1 MLPQSRTLEARNA
14 DKLRGVR
21 ETVPGEKPVGNMAE
35 GSGSGESARTRYQ
48 PRKGSR
54 KGRNTMVF
62 VLDRRKRPLMP
73 CSEKRARLLL
83 QRGRA
88 VVHRLHP
95 FTIRLKDRVLE
106 ESVLQPVGL
115 KLDPGSKVTGMAVVR
130 REDTPDGSVDQALH
144 LAEIA
149 HRGDAVR
156 ERMRKRA
163 AYRRRRRNANLRY
176 RAPRFDNRRR
186 LEGWLPPSL
195 QSRVDNVLSWVER
208 YRRLA
213 PVTFVEIE
221 LARFDTQAL
230 QNPEISGVEYQRGE
244 LFGYEVWEY
253 LLEKWG
259 RRCAYC
265 GAEGVP
271 LEKDHIVPKSRGGTD
286 RVSNLAVS
294 CRRCN
299 QAKGNRTADEF
310 GYPEVQVMAKIPL
323 RDAAAVNT
331 TRWAIFNGLRT
342 AGFGPRAW
350 TGGRTKWN
358 RERLGLPKTHALDA
372 LCVGKV
378 ATVSGW
384 EAPVLGIRAL
394 GRGQRCRTNV
404 DALGFPRGYRMRFKT
419 VHGFRT
425 GDLVRAVVPHGK
437 RAGVHV
443 GPVAVRASG
452 SFRVGSADGISWR
465 YCRLLQRSDGYA
477 YGKGGSGCSSPHLKV
492 GASAAA

>member
-95 FTIRLKDRVLE
+95 FTIRLKDRLLE
-106 ESVLQPVGL
+106 ESRLQPVGL
-115 KLDPGSKVTGMAVVR
+115 KLDPGSKVTGVAVVR
-130 REDTPDGSVDQALH
+130 REITPDGPVDHALH
-144 LAEIA
+144 LSEII
-149 HRGDAVR
+149 HRGDVVR

-163 AYRRRRRNANLRY
+163 AFRRRRRNANLRY

-186 LEGWLPPSL
+186 PEGWLPPSL
-195 QSRVDNVLSWVER
+195 RSRVGNVLLWAER

-213 PVTFVEIE
+213 PVMFVDVE
-221 LARFDTQAL
+221 AVKFDTQAL

-244 LFGYEVWEY
+244 LFGYEIWEY

-271 LEKDHIVPKSRGGTD
+271 LEKDHIVPRSRGGTD

-294 CRRCN
+294 CRPCN
-299 QAKGNRTADEF
+299 QAKGNRTAEEF
-310 GYPEVQVMAKIPL
+310 GHPEVQAKAKVPL
-323 RDAAAVNT
+323 KDAAAVNA
-331 TRWAIFNGLRT
+331 TRYAIRNGLCAMGLEVRS
-342 AGFGPRAW
+342 W

-358 RERLGLPKTHALDA
+358 RERFGIPKTHALDA
-372 LCVGKV
+372 LCVGDLV
-378 ATVSGW
+378 SVSGW
-384 EAPVLGIRAL
+384 HTPVLEIKAL

-404 DALGFPRGYRMRFKT
+404 DVHGFPRGYRMRSKT
-419 VHGFRT
+419 VRGFRT
-425 GDLVRAVVPHGK
+425 GDLVRAEVPKGK
-437 RAGVHV
+437 RAGSHI
-443 GPVAVRASG
+443 GPVAVRSSG
-452 SFRVGSADGISWR
+452 SFRVGTVDGISWK
-465 YCRLLQRSDGYA
+465 YCRLLQRADGYG
-477 YGKGGSGCSSPHLKV
+477 YGASSPGV
-492 GASAAA
+492 NAGASGAS